1 MSKDT
6 EGVSV
11 VSREGDRQRK
21 KKSRANCVRLPVPV
35 AAICE
40 AGEKRMPEQRW
51 EEVSP
56 SGLRVQGWTPQ
67 LGAEVDMGLGP
78 GCWAMRK
85 EPARG

>member
-1 MSKDT
+1 MAHTVNREGPYRVPYLPTGTRRGTDLSKDT

-40 AGEKRMPEQRW
+40 AGEKRMREQRW

-56 SGLRVQGWTPQ
+56 SGLRV
-67 LGAEVDMGLGP
+67 
-78 GCWAMRK
+78 
-85 EPARG
+85 